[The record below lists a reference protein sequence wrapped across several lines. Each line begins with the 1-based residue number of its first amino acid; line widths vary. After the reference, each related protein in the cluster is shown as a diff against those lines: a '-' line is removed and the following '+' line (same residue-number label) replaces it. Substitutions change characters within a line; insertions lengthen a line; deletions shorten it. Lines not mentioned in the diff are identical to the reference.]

1 MEIVDNSP
9 TPNSYWVIP
18 QQLLA
23 GEYPGSSY
31 AVRTRQTLEQLIQ
44 AGITVFIDLT
54 EKGEYIEYE
63 PFLDLAAKPLKR
75 LTAYYRFP
83 IKDETTPS
91 IDEMIEILDA
101 IDTTISVGRKAYVH
115 CLHGRGRTGTVVG
128 CWLVRHGLKSNE
140 VTAKIAHL
148 RQSLLFG
155 ATLSSPR
162 TPAQQEMVLNWTIG
176 Q

>member
-1 MEIVDNSP
+1 METINNSP

-23 GEYPGSSY
+23 GEYPGSNY

-44 AGITVFIDLT
+44 ANITVFINLT
-54 EKGEYIEYE
+54 EKGEYVEYE
-63 PFLDLAAKPLKR
+63 PLLDLAAKPLKR

-83 IKDETTPS
+83 IKDETAPS
-91 IDEMIEILDA
+91 IDQMVEILDA
-101 IDTTISVGRKAYVH
+101 IDTAISVGRKVYVH

-128 CWLVRHGLKSNE
+128 CWLIRHGLNSNE
-140 VTAKIAHL
+140 AIAEIARL

-155 ATLSSPR
+155 ATQSSPR
-162 TPAQQEMVLNWTIG
+162 TPAQQELVLNWKVG